1 MNTINMNKLGW
12 IAAAAFGGVI
22 LGTGFQGSTDK
33 LGVVDVAKIVEAS
46 DYGKQN
52 QENFNKMKVSREG
65 VLEFIDQYRVLTNEQ
80 AVRIKDLSLK
90 EVLKPEEKAEL
101 DRLKG
106 EVMLADKRSKEL
118 STKTT
123 LTPEE
128 RTLMQEYATRSQNM
142 EQLAQRW
149 YREFTTDLQ
158 AWTDKQKL
166 ASIDKARAA
175 IQEVAK
181 AQGFTIVFEVGV
193 APYGSNDLSDA
204 SLKAM
209 NAKK

>member
-1 MNTINMNKLGW
+1 MHRLGW
-12 IAAAAFGGVI
+12 VVCAALAGVMLGG
-22 LGTGFQGSTDK
+22 GFKQGSEKT
-33 LGVVDVAKIVEAS
+33 GVVDVAKIVEQS
-46 DYGKQN
+46 DYGKLS
-52 QENFNKMKVSREG
+52 QETFNKMKVAREG
-65 VLEFIDQYRVLTNEQ
+65 VLEFMDQYRVLTNEQ

-90 EVLKPEEKAEL
+90 EILKPDEKTEL
-101 DRLKG
+101 DRLKS

-118 STKTT
+118 STKTA

-128 RTLMQEYATRSQNM
+128 RTLMQEYANRSQNM

-166 ASIDKARAA
+166 SSIERARGA
-175 IQEVAK
+175 IHEVAK
-181 AQGFTIVFEVGV
+181 AQGFTVVFEVGV
-193 APYGSNDLSDA
+193 APYGANDLSDA
-204 SLKAM
+204 ALKAM

>member
-1 MNTINMNKLGW
+1 MANTNFHRLGW
-12 IAAAAFGGVI
+12 VIAAALAGII
-22 LGTGFQGSTDK
+22 LGSGFQGSTEK
-33 LGVVDVAKIVEAS
+33 SGIVDVAKIVEQS

-52 QENFNKMKVSREG
+52 QDTFNKMKAAREG

-80 AVRIKDLSLK
+80 AIRIKDLSVK
-90 EVLKPEEKAEL
+90 DPRKPEEQAEL
-101 DRLKG
+101 DRIKS
-106 EVMLADKRSKEL
+106 EVVLADKKSKEL
-118 STKTT
+118 STKTN

-128 RTLMQEYATRSQNM
+128 RTLMQDYATRSQNM

-149 YREFTTDLQ
+149 FREFTTELQ

-166 ASIDKARAA
+166 ASIDRARAA

-193 APYGSNDLSDA
+193 APYGANDLTDA
-204 SLKAM
+204 ALKAM